1 MTLKFVFTGKFLIA
15 AGSTA
20 ATSGK
25 HLPVLY
31 MGVINKNDWGINYPV
46 SGSFNT
52 AEEAATA
59 AQSHAIRILNHK
71 EKGVPLPV

>member
-1 MTLKFVFTGKFLIA
+1 
-15 AGSTA
+15 
-20 ATSGK
+20 
-25 HLPVLY
+25 